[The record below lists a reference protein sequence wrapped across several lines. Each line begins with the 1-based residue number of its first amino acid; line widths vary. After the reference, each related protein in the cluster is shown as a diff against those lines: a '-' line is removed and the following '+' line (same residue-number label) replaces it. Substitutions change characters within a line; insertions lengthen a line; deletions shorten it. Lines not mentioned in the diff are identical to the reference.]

1 MKVDATIRD
10 DYQLLPHSLELDLFL
25 TLFVGKVHSSA
36 FGWTFTAYDAVPGV
50 LIKDAAYLGKV
61 ALATRAFD
69 SATQTLHALKLGV
82 EVSKGVVMD
91 VASGLYLPSRAI
103 GQSRLGIQADHIP
116 QVYGLYPTPQFPDR
130 VCVAVHG
137 EYDLTRRVFYGQ
149 MDFMRLA
156 QLWKE

>member
-1 MKVDATIRD
+1 M
-10 DYQLLPHSLELDLFL
+10 
-25 TLFVGKVHSSA
+25 
-36 FGWTFTAYDAVPGV
+36 
-50 LIKDAAYLGKV
+50 